1 MERVTTKKDW
11 NMNLTERTCGDCDSK
26 FDLIKD
32 KYFHKKLSKTK
43 RVVEIVIKTIIPT
56 IVNKRIFETKLIC
69 EACNRDNKIK
79 EIGI

>member
-1 MERVTTKKDW
+1 MKLTT
-11 NMNLTERTCGDCDSK
+11 RTCNDCGYK
-26 FDLIKD
+26 FDLIEN

-56 IVNKRIFETKLIC
+56 MMKERIFETKIIC
-69 EACNRDNKIK
+69 EACNRNDKIK